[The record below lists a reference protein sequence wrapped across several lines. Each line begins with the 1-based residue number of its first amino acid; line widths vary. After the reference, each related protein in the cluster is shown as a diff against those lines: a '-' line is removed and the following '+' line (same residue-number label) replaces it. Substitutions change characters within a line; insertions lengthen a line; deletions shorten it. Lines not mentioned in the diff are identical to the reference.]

1 MLSTCILD
9 SFRFLSNHILLL
21 VLTLSSLCSLAEEK
35 PKEEKPFRRVMIG
48 IHFSPDVAFRV
59 HTSKSKTTNSTD
71 LVSFYNE
78 REIPKFGY
86 CVGLNTMVNI
96 KSFVGIETGVWYMN
110 MGHQTKWQ
118 DAFFGSTW
126 NGTSFDT
133 AHFKTVTDFHYIGI
147 PLKVNFTLGKSK
159 FRFFAATGL
168 AVNFLVNATNSGTIK
183 GYPPENG
190 KSMSQHT
197 EYYNRVNIMP
207 LAEAG
212 IDYKINN
219 RMNLK
224 ISPSFRFGVLDVNIP
239 KSTIRTFLFN
249 GGINVKYYFGI

>member
-1 MLSTCILD
+1 MLIKLPPKQ
-9 SFRFLSNHILLL
+9 FLF
-21 VLTLSSLCSLAEEK
+21 LTIALCSFQLFAEEK

-48 IHFSPDVAFRV
+48 VHFSPDVAFRV
-59 HTSKSKTTNSTD
+59 HTDKNNIQQSKD
-71 LVSFYNE
+71 LVRFYGKH
-78 REIPKFGY
+78 EIPKFGY

-96 KSFVGIETGVWYMN
+96 KSFVGIETGIWYMN
-110 MGHQTKWQ
+110 MGYQTKWQ

-133 AHFKTVTDFHYIGI
+133 AHFKIISNFHYIGI
-147 PLKVNFTLGKSK
+147 PLKVNFTVGKGK
-159 FRFFAATGL
+159 LRFFAAAGL
-168 AVNFLVNATNSGTIK
+168 AVNFLVNAANTGIIK
-183 GYPPENG
+183 GYEPENG
-190 KSMSQHT
+190 KNTTQLT
-197 EYYNRVNIMP
+197 AYYNRVNIMP

-224 ISPSFRFGVLDVNIP
+224 VSPSFRFGVMDVNISQSII
-239 KSTIRTFLFN
+239 KTFLFN